1 MRLNRRESNLSQF
14 KNSELMKLSEE
25 DLERHLS
32 MMGTQERRS
41 YLAYLDFKEGM
52 IITEI
57 SKKHKIHPNS
67 FYSWF
72 KKFMTAEASKFK
84 AILNG
89 NKNTPYYDNEDD
101 YSADRVYNWE
111 DLSDKEKSFYEK
123 YENKNKR
130 QYT

>member
-1 MRLNRRESNLSQF
+1 
-14 KNSELMKLSEE
+14 
-25 DLERHLS
+25 
-32 MMGTQERRS
+32 
-41 YLAYLDFKEGM
+41 
-52 IITEI
+52 
-57 SKKHKIHPNS
+57 
-67 FYSWF
+67 
-72 KKFMTAEASKFK
+72 MTAEASKFK

-101 YSADRVYNWE
+101 YCADRVYNWE